1 MYADEN
7 GVGTVEA
14 VDQQVSLFGRHSVI
28 GRSCV
33 LHRYTDDLGM
43 GGNAES
49 EKTGN
54 AGPRIACGVIG
65 LSSN

>member
-1 MYADEN
+1 M
-7 GVGTVEA
+7 
-14 VDQQVSLFGRHSVI
+14 SLFGKNSVI

-49 EKTGN
+49 AKTGN

-65 LSSN
+65 VSNN